1 MGNLI
6 LFLTLAL
13 FVSFL
18 CSILEAVL
26 LSTTLP
32 YISSIEDKNKKGGT
46 LLKRLKTKIDRPIA
60 AILTVNTVAH
70 TIGAAGVGAESVKLF
85 GEQYMFLIS
94 AILTLLIL
102 YFSEI
107 IPKTIGATYW
117 KKLAIPSAY
126 IINGLIFLTYPLTL
140 LAVFTTRIFAN
151 KEKITISREELLANA
166 LLSENA
172 GEINENESDII
183 ENTLALNE
191 SVVEDILTPRS
202 VVFAFEKSTTIEQ
215 AIHYKNDLK
224 TFSRIP
230 IYNSDIDFIVGMV
243 LSKDILLNSL
253 DNKKETLIN
262 FSSSIYSINEDISVS
277 KTLSLMLSK
286 HEHLFVVKDKYG
298 QTVGVVSMEDCLET
312 LLGREIIDESDQVE
326 DLQELAKRI
335 LKKEE

>member
-6 LFLTLAL
+6 LFLSLAL

-18 CSILEAVL
+18 CSVLEAVL

-32 YISSIEDKNKKGGT
+32 FISTIEDKNKKGGK
-46 LLKRLKTKIDRPIA
+46 LLKKFKTKIDRPIA
-60 AILTVNTVAH
+60 AILTINTIAH
-70 TIGAAGVGAESVKLF
+70 TVGAAGVGAESVKLF
-85 GEQYMFLIS
+85 GEQYMFIIS

-117 KKLAIPSAY
+117 KKLAIPSAF
-126 IINGLIFLTYPLTL
+126 IINALIYITYPLIL
-140 LAVFTTRIFAN
+140 LADLATRIFTN
-151 KEKITISREELLANA
+151 KESITISREELLANA

-172 GEINENESDII
+172 GEINESESDII
-183 ENTLALNE
+183 ENTLALNK
-191 SVVEDILTPRS
+191 SKVEDILTPRS
-202 VVFAFEKSTTIEQ
+202 VVFAFEKSTTVEH
-215 AIHYKNDLK
+215 ALHYKNDLK

-230 IYNSDIDFIVGMV
+230 IYNGDIDRVVGMV

-262 FSSSIYSINEDISVS
+262 FSSTIFSVHENISVS
-277 KTLSLMLSK
+277 KTLSLMLKK
-286 HEHLFVVKDKYG
+286 HQHLFVVKDDYG
-298 QTVGVVSMEDCLET
+298 QTSGVVSMEDCLET

-326 DLQELAKRI
+326 DLQELAKKI
-335 LKKEE
+335 LKKK